1 MACLSHLTNAKS
13 KNMKRSVCYQISSI
27 IVVLLGLSACI
38 REDVG
43 PYQPDEQTYALT
55 GFDRLDMGSAFSITV
70 QPGPAFAI
78 VAEGDRRNLDDL
90 DVYTRNGTLFAEYRT
105 NRIRKHQTSF
115 LITMPTLRGVA
126 FSGASQSTITGFAN
140 LNDLTIDLSGASES
154 QFSGGAS
161 GLTVQL
167 SGASVL
173 RVNGAGTQ
181 LSADLSGASSLQ
193 AFAYPVA
200 EADITASGASKASV
214 SASRSLV
221 ANASGAS
228 TIRYR
233 GEPAVRQRVS
243 GASIVQRD

>member
-1 MACLSHLTNAKS
+1 MTNAKS
-13 KNMKRSVCYQISSI
+13 KSMKRILRYQISCI
-27 IVVLLGLSACI
+27 IVLLLSLSACI

-43 PYQPDEQTYALT
+43 PYQPDQQTYALA

-70 QPGPAFAI
+70 QSGPAFAI

-105 NRIRKHQTSF
+105 NRSRKHQTSF

-126 FSGASQSTITGFAN
+126 FSGASQSTITGFPDLSN
-140 LNDLTIDLSGASES
+140 LAIDLSGASKS

-161 GLTVQL
+161 RMTVQL

-173 RVNGAGTQ
+173 QVNGDGAY

-193 AFAYPVA
+193 AFSYPVA
-200 EADITASGASKASV
+200 EADVTASGASKANVSV
-214 SASRSLV
+214 GSSLV
-221 ANASGAS
+221 VNASGAS

-233 GEPAVRQRVS
+233 GTPAVRQRVS
-243 GASIVQRD
+243 GASTVKSE

>member
-1 MACLSHLTNAKS
+1 
-13 KNMKRSVCYQISSI
+13 MKRSVRYQISSI
-27 IVVLLGLSACI
+27 IIVLLGLSACI

-43 PYQPDEQTYALT
+43 PFQPDEQTYALT

-90 DVYTRNGTLFAEYRT
+90 DVYTRNGTLFAEYRN
-105 NRIRKHQTSF
+105 NRSRKHQTAF
-115 LITMPTLRGVA
+115 LITMPALRGVT
-126 FSGASQSTITGFAN
+126 FSGASQSTITGFTN
-140 LNDLTIDLSGASES
+140 ISDLAIDLSGASKS
-154 QFSGGAS
+154 QFSGEAS
-161 GLTVQL
+161 RINVQL

-173 RVNGAGTQ
+173 RVNGDGTQ
-181 LSADLSGASSLQ
+181 LSADLSGASLLQ
-193 AFAYPVA
+193 AFSFPVA
-200 EADITASGASKASV
+200 EADVTVSGASKASISV
-214 SASRSLV
+214 SRSLV

-243 GASIVQRD
+243 GASTVQSE